1 MSDWTDR
8 LASELG
14 VPTLPGPAEATL
26 LRVSRDVAHRVERKD
41 TPISTYL
48 LGVAVGMRISAG
60 TDPDG
65 ALHEVLAVLGSA
77 LPPVPELGP

>member
-1 MSDWTDR
+1 MSAWTDR
-8 LASELG
+8 LASDLG

-26 LRVSRDVAHRVERKD
+26 LRASRDVAHRVERKD

-48 LGVAVGMRISAG
+48 LGVAAGMRIG
-60 TDPDG
+60 DG
-65 ALHEVLAVLGSA
+65 ADPGAALQEVLAVLVAA

>member
-1 MSDWTDR
+1 MSAWTDR
-8 LASELG
+8 LASDLG

-26 LRVSRDVAHRVERKD
+26 LRASRDVAHRVERKD

-48 LGVAVGMRISAG
+48 LGVAAGMRIGGG
-60 TDPDG
+60 TDPDA
-65 ALHEVLAVLGSA
+65 ALQEVLAVLVAA

>member
-8 LASELG
+8 LASDLG

-26 LRVSRDVAHRVERKD
+26 LRASRDVAHRVERKD

-48 LGVAVGMRISAG
+48 LGVAAGMRIGGG
-60 TDPDG
+60 TDPG
-65 ALHEVLAVLGSA
+65 AALEEVLVVLGAA